1 MLDDPRYLREPLD
14 LNEHRIKC
22 MVREEHPLST
32 NPLKFLS
39 STILRENDF
48 FLSLIKLDVSNEQA
62 HTILSQF
69 G

>member
-1 MLDDPRYLREPLD
+1 
-14 LNEHRIKC
+14 